1 MKNLNHQLM
10 KLCRQNRDGSFS
22 TQATRSRIL
31 DLSANQL
38 HALGYR
44 HMQAT
49 SLKPKHVEALIA
61 HWREQ
66 GASTGTL
73 KNRLSALRWWA
84 QKVNRESIIAR
95 DNTAY
100 GIGSRT
106 YVAEQSKAQALDQGK
121 LAKIEDAHVRM
132 SVRLQAAFGL
142 RREEAIKFQPVYAM
156 QGDHIQLKSSWTKG
170 GRPRTVPI
178 TNDDQRRV
186 LGEARSVGQ
195 GRCINTAPP
204 ELCATATSLR
214 ETNGKGRAIP
224 FTWITTRLCT
234 TALSRADWTGLS
246 SGRRAAIETAYP
258 RAASAR
264 PTSATHNQQRTRP
277 RARSDLCGV
286 SRSMK
291 STSAFAALLPRLVR
305 FRDAPRYLGMD
316 RNRFNGE
323 VRPLLTRIP
332 IGQQGIAFDRLEL
345 DAWVEDYISRNG
357 RPAKRSELW
366 DATNHRASR
375 KEAASGGS
383 TRKSKDTED
392 WRKAA
397 ARIISKRRSAI

>member
-106 YVAEQSKAQALDQGK
+106 YVAEQSKAQVLDQGK
-121 LAKIEDAHVRM
+121 LAGIEDAHVRM

-156 QGDHIQLKSSWTKG
+156 QGDHIRLKSSWTKG
-170 GRPRTVPI
+170 GRTRIVPI
-178 TNDDQRRV
+178 TNDHQRRLLAEARTLTRGGALIPPHLNYVQQLHRYEKQTAKAGLSRLHGLRHAYAQRRYHELTGRACPAAGGLPSKELIPGQRVLDQRARLTISNE
-186 LGEARSVGQ
+186 LGHAREA
-195 GRCINTAPP
+195 I
-204 ELCATATSLR
+204 
-214 ETNGKGRAIP
+214 
-224 FTWITTRLCT
+224 
-234 TALSRADWTGLS
+234 
-246 SGRRAAIETAYP
+246 
-258 RAASAR
+258 SA
-264 PTSATHNQQRTRP
+264 
-277 RARSDLCGV
+277 V
-286 SRSMK
+286 
-291 STSAFAALLPRLVR
+291 
-305 FRDAPRYLGMD
+305 YLG
-316 RNRFNGE
+316 R
-323 VRPLLTRIP
+323 
-332 IGQQGIAFDRLEL
+332 
-345 DAWVEDYISRNG
+345 
-357 RPAKRSELW
+357 
-366 DATNHRASR
+366 
-375 KEAASGGS
+375 
-383 TRKSKDTED
+383 
-392 WRKAA
+392 
-397 ARIISKRRSAI
+397 